1 MRILNTQ
8 GATGPDSLFA
18 LVSLAGCLAASA
30 GAAVVTVDGRTN
42 ILTAGYPDISA
53 FTTANVWDPGVLAT
67 VSVGVW
73 GGATVNFNSVTMAG
87 ARGGSP
93 LWGPD
98 GYDIVAA
105 GDYYQVNVHAPLTS
119 ISGIRANRDGFFAG
133 VFLADGVPSGAAPAA
148 LDFRNVDR
156 GGMGPNFSALSPLLN
171 QVFFIGDGR
180 TDLSQLQDFVAPA
193 GATRLFLGS
202 LDAWYTATG
211 CCWGDNTWDFTADVS
226 VVPAPGAAALIAA
239 AGLVGMRRRR

>member
-1 MRILNTQ
+1 MQIFNSMR
-8 GATGPDSLFA
+8 ATDVNSLIA
-18 LVSLAGCLAASA
+18 LASLAGCLAASA
-30 GAAVVTVDGRTN
+30 GAEVVTVDGRTN

-53 FTTANVWDPGVLAT
+53 FTAVNVWDPGVLAT

-73 GGATVNFNSVTMAG
+73 GGATVNFNSVNMAG

-93 LWGPD
+93 LWTPD

-105 GDYYQVNVHAPLTS
+105 GDYYQVNVNTPLTS

-156 GGMGPNFSALSPLLN
+156 GGMGHNFSALSPLLN

-180 TDLSQLQDFVAPA
+180 TDLNQLQDFVAPQ

-202 LDAWYTATG
+202 LDAWYTTTG
-211 CCWGDNTWDFTADVS
+211 ACWGDNTWNFTADVS
-226 VVPAPGAAALIAA
+226 VTPAPGAIAFLGA
-239 AGLVGMRRRR
+239 AGLVGNRRRR